1 MAMKETS
8 IGIGSLTFV
17 NKDSKIMNDKN
28 SFKGEEIKRLLIE
41 CARLGANHAL
51 ERSGA
56 ISPFISRSEIVKMIG
71 RGKYDT
77 AVKDGELSILK
88 GEGVNGTILCPRADF
103 ERYLLK
109 TIRIDFSIDE
119 PSQNQ

>member
-1 MAMKETS
+1 MTS
-8 IGIGSLTFV
+8 IGIGSNTFTIQMFQ
-17 NKDSKIMNDKN
+17 NHSIMSETN
-28 SFKGEEIKRLLIE
+28 SFKGKEIKRLLIE

-51 ERSGA
+51 ERSGV

-77 AVKDGELSILK
+77 AVKNGELSILK
-88 GEGVNGTILCPRADF
+88 GEGVNGTILCPRVDF